1 MAAAVSWQRAEGAAL
16 FTAAIALYLHAGAG
30 IPWWGAVL
38 LFFAPD
44 LGFAA
49 YLAGPRVGAAGY
61 NLAHLYAGGAALLAL
76 GLIAALPLGTALGA
90 LWLAHCGFDR
100 MLGYGLK
107 TPEGIGQTHLGP
119 IGKAR

>member
-1 MAAAVSWQRAEGAAL
+1 MATAVSWQRAEGAVL
-16 FTAAIALYLHAGAG
+16 FIAAIALYLHAGAG
-30 IPWWGAVL
+30 IPWWAAVL

-44 LGFAA
+44 LSFAA
-49 YLAGPRVGAAGY
+49 YLAGPKAGAAGY
-61 NLAHLYAGGAALLAL
+61 NLVHLYAGGVALLAL
-76 GLIAALPLGTALGA
+76 GLIAALPLGAALGA

-107 TPEGIGQTHLGP
+107 SPEGFGHTHLGP